1 MRRDETVSPQLKPAL
16 LALDE
21 TLKLLAS
28 ELDAVVF
35 RDTWKAIAVAIN
47 RELYND
53 VATEAKFSFQV
64 GTWHPSGRLLYIRP
78 AALDTEACC
87 LTHTKTPLVH
97 RVQMQYRSVD
107 ETSLGMVF
115 CAGISI
121 SEMTYH

>member
-1 MRRDETVSPQLKPAL
+1 MHREESVSPQLKPAL
-16 LALDE
+16 LALDD

-64 GTWHPSGRLLYIRP
+64 GAWHGFGHIARHARHLPN
-78 AALDTEACC
+78 
-87 LTHTKTPLVH
+87 
-97 RVQMQYRSVD
+97 
-107 ETSLGMVF
+107 
-115 CAGISI
+115 
-121 SEMTYH
+121 

>member
-64 GTWHPSGRLLYIRP
+64 GTWHPSGCLLYIRP
-78 AALDTEACC
+78 AALDTEAWF
-87 LTHTKTPLVH
+87 LTQTKTPLVH
-97 RVQMQYRSVD
+97 TYKCNTEALMRPVWGRSSV
-107 ETSLGMVF
+107 LAF
-115 CAGISI
+115 QFQK
-121 SEMTYH
+121 